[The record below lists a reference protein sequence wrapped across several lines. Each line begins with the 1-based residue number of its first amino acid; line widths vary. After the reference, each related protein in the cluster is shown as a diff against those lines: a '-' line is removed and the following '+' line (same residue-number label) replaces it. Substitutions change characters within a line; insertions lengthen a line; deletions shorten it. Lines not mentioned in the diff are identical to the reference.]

1 MVKSIAVFG
10 ITGTFGSIIAEN
22 LIKHSFRLLLIT
34 DEKEECSS
42 LLHDFPDAEIQ
53 LVDCPAESGW
63 EADIVVLDASVND
76 QLQLISSIREFVTQ
90 KIVIWVSD
98 MNRTDLQEGIL
109 NIKSRL
115 PYSKLIELKLFKN
128 ESGQFRYSILG
139 EDKDALHESD
149 SILSQIGF
157 LKAPIDLLITN

>member
-34 DEKEECSS
+34 DEKEKCSS

-139 EDKDALHESD
+139 EDKDALNESD